1 MRYALKSN
9 QALKAAH
16 ARVSNQTALGRL
28 FFAGS
33 VIAEGID
40 EFIGAG
46 AVTEAAESDG
56 GGSDGVGSDGVGS
69 DEALAMDW

>member
-1 MRYALKSN
+1 LRYALKSN

-40 EFIGAG
+40 EFIGEDAG
-46 AVTEAAESDG
+46 TEAFESASL
-56 GGSDGVGSDGVGS
+56 GSAGVGS
-69 DEALAMDW
+69 DEAFAMDL